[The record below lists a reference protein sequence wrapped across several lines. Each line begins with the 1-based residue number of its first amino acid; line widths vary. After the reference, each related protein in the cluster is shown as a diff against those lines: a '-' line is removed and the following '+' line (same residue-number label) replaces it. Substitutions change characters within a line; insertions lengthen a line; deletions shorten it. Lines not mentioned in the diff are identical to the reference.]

1 MASSEAKGKNPYSE
15 LSNVKSPKLSPL
27 KKKKPMDKN
36 LVESECKEVEMKEV
50 NDPVTHPSPSSQSFT
65 TFQAIPI
72 FGKTISQI
80 QRLKMLGLTA
90 LSYPSDGPLKT
101 LSIICSHK

>member
-50 NDPVTHPSPSSQSFT
+50 NDPVTHPSPSSQLNYLQLT
-65 TFQAIPI
+65 
-72 FGKTISQI
+72 
-80 QRLKMLGLTA
+80 GLNSLMDYHLRRFCQT
-90 LSYPSDGPLKT
+90 PL
-101 LSIICSHK
+101 